1 MLNDARQKTRGQLA
15 PIAAIEAARDAIDLP
30 ADQALASERKRFLE
44 LRAGEQ
50 SKALRY
56 VFLAEKSV
64 SKVPEIRAVTPRPT
78 DHVGVIGGGTMGA
91 GIAAAALFADCTVTM
106 IERDEAALER
116 GLGTTRSH
124 LDGSLKRG
132 LVDAARHHGM
142 VSRLSGSTEYRAIGG
157 ADLVIEAVFE
167 DMDAKIAVFARLDEV
182 AKPDAILATNT
193 SYLDVKRIAL
203 AIKDPSRVIGLH
215 FFSPAHVMKLLE
227 VIRTDIVAPGV
238 LATGFAFAG
247 RLGKIPVPAGVCDG
261 FIGNRI
267 MSAYRR
273 QCEFM
278 LEDGALPQE
287 IDAAMTGF
295 GFPMGLFAVQDLSG
309 LDISWAMRKRQAA
322 TRPIRTPATSPLPTG
337 CASSAGSGARPAPAI
352 TDIAAAPAANRTR
365 WLKPSSSKNPPARGS
380 SRRPIP
386 QAEIMDRILATMQS
400 EGRTRSCPRASPP
413 RRRRSTW

>member
-1 MLNDARQKTRGQLA
+1 
-15 PIAAIEAARDAIDLP
+15 
-30 ADQALASERKRFLE
+30 
-44 LRAGEQ
+44 
-50 SKALRY
+50 
-56 VFLAEKSV
+56 
-64 SKVPEIRAVTPRPT
+64 
-78 DHVGVIGGGTMGA
+78 MGA
-91 GIAAAALFADCTVTM
+91 GIVAAALLSGCTVTM
-106 IERDEAALER
+106 IERDAAALER

-132 LVDAARHHGM
+132 LVDAARHQGM
-142 VSRLSGSTEYRAIGG
+142 VSRLSGSTEYRSVRA
-157 ADLVIEAVFE
+157 ADLIIEAVFE
-167 DMDAKIAVFARLDEV
+167 DMDAKIAVFTRLDEV

-203 AIKDPSRVIGLH
+203 AVKDPSRVMGLH

-227 VIRTDIVAPGV
+227 VIRTDIVAPDV

-322 TRPIRTPATSPLPTG
+322 TRDPNARYVAIADRLCELGRLGRKTG
-337 CASSAGSGARPAPAI
+337 AGYYRYGGSAGGEPDPLVEAIILEESARKGI
-352 TDIAAAPAANRTR
+352 V
-365 WLKPSSSKNPPARGS
+365 
-380 SRRPIP
+380 RRPIP
-386 QAEIMDRILATMQS
+386 QAEIVDRILATMQS
-400 EGRTRSCPRASPP
+400 EGERILSEGIAASPEAIDVVMVNGFGFP
-413 RRRRSTW
+413 RWRGGPMFMRR